1 MGRSVGRTLRGAV
14 ACARRAVWSTMT
26 EKRWTL
32 TVPED
37 RAPQRV
43 DRFLTAAL
51 DGVSRET
58 VKRWM
63 EQGLVTVD
71 GHSCRPKDHVRSGA
85 QLVVQAGP
93 APETSALPDASVAF
107 GLVYE
112 DAELLVVDK
121 PAGLVVH
128 PGRGHWTGTLV
139 NGLLARP
146 GFERPPSDPRD
157 GQGHL
162 RPGIVHR
169 IDKDTSG
176 LLMVAK
182 TERAREGLKQ
192 QLAEHSIERVYLAL
206 TVGVPR
212 PGRIE
217 TLHGRDPKSRLR
229 FSSRVTSG
237 RNAITDVSVLSQ
249 SPGRDAALVRLALHT
264 GRTHQIR
271 VHLSQECGTPILADA
286 LYGTARGSERTQA
299 IALELGRQALHASV
313 LGFRHPVSGEQLRFE
328 LGLPPDLILAA
339 SALSVG

>member
-1 MGRSVGRTLRGAV
+1 
-14 ACARRAVWSTMT
+14 MT

-32 TVPED
+32 TVPEG
-37 RAPQRV
+37 RASDRV
-43 DRFLTAAL
+43 DRVLAALL

-58 VKRWM
+58 IKRWIQ
-63 EQGLVTVD
+63 EGRVTLA
-71 GHSCRPKDHVRSGA
+71 GRPCRPKDTAKAGA
-85 QLVVQAGP
+85 EIVVVAGP
-93 APETSALPDASVAF
+93 APQSAAEPDPGVRF
-107 GLVYE
+107 GVVFE
-112 DAELLVVDK
+112 DDEMLVVDK

-139 NGLLARP
+139 HGLLARP

-157 GQGHL
+157 EQGHL

-182 TERAREGLKQ
+182 TERAREGLKE
-192 QLAEHSIERVYLAL
+192 QLAQHSIERRYLGL

-229 FSSRVTSG
+229 FSSRVTEG
-237 RNAITDVSVLSQ
+237 KPAVTDVEVL
-249 SPGRDAALVRLALHT
+249 GRAAGDEGALVRLTLHT

-271 VHLSQECGTPILADA
+271 VHLSLERGTPLLADA
-286 LYGTARGSERTQA
+286 LYGGMRAPERVQR
-299 IALELGRQALHASV
+299 IAADLGRQALHASV
-313 LGFRHPVSGEQLRFE
+313 VGFRHPTTGEELRFE
-328 LGLPPDLILAA
+328 SPLPSDLEQAWT
-339 SALSVG
+339 ALRARV